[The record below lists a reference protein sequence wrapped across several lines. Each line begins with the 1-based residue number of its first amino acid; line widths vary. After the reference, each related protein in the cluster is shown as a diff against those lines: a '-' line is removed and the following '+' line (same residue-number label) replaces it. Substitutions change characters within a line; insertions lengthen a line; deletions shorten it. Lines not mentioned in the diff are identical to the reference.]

1 MRHIYLLLCV
11 VLIGCTGVTA
21 SVDPAAIIA
30 IESALADIPIND
42 TISNI
47 HQDREWGK
55 ATLSHPDVVPSTLG
69 HPAEPVPD
77 ASSSSHILRRRR
89 RGFFYRH
96 KSSQKS
102 IGFLDK

>member
-1 MRHIYLLLCV
+1 MKHIYFLLCV
-11 VLIGCTGVTA
+11 VLAGCTGVPA

-30 IESALADIPIND
+30 IESALADLPIND
-42 TISNI
+42 TIPSV
-47 HQDREWGK
+47 HQDRERGK
-55 ATLSHPDVVPSTLG
+55 AKRLTPGVPSISLD

-89 RGFFYRH
+89 RGFFNRH
-96 KSSQKS
+96 KSPQKS

>member
-1 MRHIYLLLCV
+1 MKHIYLLLCV
-11 VLIGCTGVTA
+11 VLTGCMGGIT
-21 SVDPAAIIA
+21 SVDPTAIIA
-30 IESALADIPIND
+30 IESALADLPIND
-42 TISNI
+42 TIPSV

-55 ATLSHPDVVPSTLG
+55 AKLSHPDVVPSTLG